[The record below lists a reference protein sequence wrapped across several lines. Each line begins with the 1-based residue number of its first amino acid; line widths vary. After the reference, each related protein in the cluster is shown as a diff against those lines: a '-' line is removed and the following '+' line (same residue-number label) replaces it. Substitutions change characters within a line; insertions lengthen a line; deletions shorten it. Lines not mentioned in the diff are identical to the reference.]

1 MLRVKFLR
9 HYKACKHEHGRSDL
23 RLVLLWIQE
32 RGKEF
37 RVGECHI
44 WESDNE
50 FECEELHILSHTGD
64 MIQLEHVP
72 ELLAHELD
80 DVLRSIGDS
89 FRPERRGI
97 DLGV

>member
-1 MLRVKFLR
+1 
-9 HYKACKHEHGRSDL
+9 L
-23 RLVLLWIQE
+23 RLGLLGVQE
-32 RGKEF
+32 RGKELG
-37 RVGECHI
+37 VGEGHI
-44 WESDNE
+44 WESDDE
-50 FECEELHILSHTGD
+50 LEGEELHILSHTGD
-64 MIQLEHVP
+64 MVQLEHVP